1 MFALGCMLH
10 YAALN
15 CEFIEWDDRGFS
27 MTVKK
32 ELKDYVEKEL
42 GPNVNIDMKVGIII
56 TLIKKVASNYVNVY
70 PYFNRINKISN
81 FDSILVL
88 KCQNLATEYLAGST
102 VHSIKFAKY
111 IRFCM

>member
-32 ELKDYVEKEL
+32 ELKDYVKKEL
-42 GPNVNIDMKVGIII
+42 GPNVNIDMKVGS
-56 TLIKKVASNYVNVY
+56 KY
-70 PYFNRINKISN
+70 N
-81 FDSILVL
+81 F
-88 KCQNLATEYLAGST
+88 Y
-102 VHSIKFAKY
+102 
-111 IRFCM
+111 